1 MNFTFDEETAEI
13 RHNVQVFATVT
24 FSLIFLLGMMGNG
37 TVIWITGCRLQR
49 TINTIWFFNLALAD
63 FISTFLVLVT
73 VLYLL
78 SDLHWPFGST
88 MCKLVN
94 CIFGLS
100 IYASILLLSAISID
114 RCILVLFP
122 VWCQNYRNTRLVM
135 TACMVI
141 WILSVAMVPGS
152 FTLSEMSVESNR
164 SSCKNLDVFEDWEKK
179 EAAIFTICIFL
190 YQFLVPLCIILISY
204 TVLLVTLHKKK
215 LNRSSKPFL
224 VVTGVVFSFFLCWLP
239 YHALALA
246 RVSLGELPLM
256 VSLVAVPLSKC
267 LAMFNSCI
275 NPMLYVFIGREF
287 KDAVKKS
294 ITQVFK
300 TVFEEVPH

>member
-1 MNFTFDEETAEI
+1 MNFTRNAETAEL
-13 RHNVQVFATVT
+13 RHTMLVIATVT

-37 TVIWITGCRLQR
+37 TVIWITACRLQR
-49 TINTIWFFNLALAD
+49 TINTVWFFNLALAD

-73 VLYLL
+73 ILYLL
-78 SDLHWPFGST
+78 LDLHWPFGPIL
-88 MCKLVN
+88 CKLVN

-114 RCILVLFP
+114 RCVLVLFP
-122 VWCQNYRNTRLVM
+122 VWCQNYRKPRLIM
-135 TACMVI
+135 TTCLVI
-141 WILSVAMVPGS
+141 WIVSIALVPGS
-152 FTLSEMSVESNR
+152 YTLSEMSTESNR
-164 SSCKNLDVFEDWEKK
+164 SSCKNLDVFEDWEKR
-179 EAAIFTICIFL
+179 EAAIFTVCIFL
-190 YQFLVPLCIILISY
+190 YQFLVPLCVILISY
-204 TVLLVTLHKKK
+204 AILLITLRRKKF
-215 LNRSSKPFL
+215 NRSSKPFL

-246 RVSLGELPLM
+246 RVFLGRLPQT

-275 NPMLYVFIGREF
+275 NPILYVFIGQEF